1 MSVECQ
7 RHVGMAVA
15 AARPARK
22 AGLFAAAALAAATLV
37 IVAYSDSLSNA
48 FHFDDS
54 HVIVNNIYIR
64 SLANV
69 PRFFADASTFSSL
82 PPNASYRPL
91 VSATLALD
99 YAIGR
104 GLAPRQFHRTQIALL
119 LLLGL
124 LLTLFYDAVLSNA
137 VQSRA
142 VRSNAVPSNAVL
154 SKAVLSNA
162 VRREARGG
170 GIRLTALF
178 TAALFCVHTANT
190 ETLNFISARSEL
202 LSVAGVIGSFLLYLN
217 VPRAR
222 TTGLHLAP
230 MVAGALAKVHAV
242 MYAPLLLVYVWL
254 FPVEEASPRVR
265 LREAVRA
272 TWPSFVVAAV
282 SYLLVSHMDG
292 PRWTPGGGSRLAY
305 AWTQPFVWLHYAR
318 LFVLPLG
325 LTADTDWQ
333 PFAGWYDT
341 RAIAGDLFIV
351 LLIAIFVRAAR
362 ARETRPIAFGVAWFA
377 VALAPTSSLV
387 PFSEIANE
395 HRLFFPFVGLA
406 LAAVWSLVLAGRA
419 QFAGVAP
426 RGLQRATAA
435 AAIVVLVAHGIG
447 TWDRNRVW
455 RSEASLWL
463 DVTRKSPQNGRGL
476 MNYGLT
482 RMQEGDLQGARDAFE
497 RAVLLTPNYSTLQVN
512 LGIAYGAL
520 GQRPAAEAHF
530 RRALEIGADADGHY
544 YYGRWL
550 AGSGRGPEAVAHLL
564 QAVSISPARL
574 DARDLLMQLD
584 AAAGEDGSL
593 VTLARDTLTLDPSH
607 LDAAAYAR
615 GESPAARRAAT
626 TEAAMAAGLSALA
639 GGRFDEAA
647 ECFRQMVRLNP
658 RSADGWNNRG
668 WAQLQLGFA
677 PAAVTS
683 FERALAIDPGFER
696 ARNNLALAR
705 KAL

>member
-1 MSVECQ
+1 M
-7 RHVGMAVA
+7 
-15 AARPARK
+15 AARSQQDAGVTAGTTPQARR
-22 AGLFAAAALAAATLV
+22 AGLFVAAALAAVALV
-37 IVAYSDSLSNA
+37 IVAYSSSLTNS

-54 HVIVNNIYIR
+54 HVIENNVFIR
-64 SLANV
+64 SLVNV

-82 PPNASYRPL
+82 PSNASYRPL

-104 GLAPRQFHRTQIALL
+104 GLVPRQFHRTQIALL

-124 LLTLFYDAVLSNA
+124 LLTVFYTGVLSE
-137 VQSRA
+137 VSGDD
-142 VRSNAVPSNAVL
+142 VRL
-154 SKAVLSNA
+154 I
-162 VRREARGG
+162 G
-170 GIRLTALF
+170 LF
-178 TAALFCVHTANT
+178 AAALFCVHTANT

-202 LSVAGVIGSFLLYLN
+202 LSVLGVIGSFLLYLK

-242 MYAPLLLVYVWL
+242 MYAPLLFVYVWL
-254 FPVEEASPRVR
+254 FPPEEASPGVR
-265 LREAVRA
+265 LREAVRS

-282 SYLLVSHMDG
+282 SYLFVSHMDA
-292 PRWTPGGGSRLAY
+292 PQWTPGGGSRLAY

-333 PFAGWYDT
+333 PFANWYDT

-351 LLIAIFVRAAR
+351 WLIAIFVRASR

-377 VALAPTSSLV
+377 IAVAPTSSLV
-387 PFSEIANE
+387 PFSEVANE

-406 LAAVWSLVLAGRA
+406 LAVVWSLVLAGRTL
-419 QFAGVAP
+419 FAGVAP
-426 RGLQRATAA
+426 GRRQRATAA
-435 AAIVVLVAHGIG
+435 AAIAVLVAHGIG
-447 TWDRNRVW
+447 TWNRNLVW

-463 DVTRKSPQNGRGL
+463 DVTRKSPLNGRGL

-497 RAVLLTPNYSTLQVN
+497 RAALLTPNYSTLEIN
-512 LGIAYGAL
+512 LGVAYGAL
-520 GQRPAAEAHF
+520 GQKNTAEAHF
-530 RRALEIGADADGHY
+530 RRALEIASSADGHY

-550 AGSGRGPEAVAHLL
+550 EGAGRGPEAIAHLR
-564 QAVSISPARL
+564 QAVSIGPARI
-574 DARDLLMQLD
+574 DARDLLMQLE
-584 AAAGEDGSL
+584 AAAGEDGGL
-593 VTLARDTLTLDPSH
+593 VTLARDTLALDPGH
-607 LDAAAYAR
+607 VAAAAYAR
-615 GESPAARRAAT
+615 GESPVARRAT
-626 TEAAMAAGLSALA
+626 TAEAAMAAGLSALA
-639 GGRFDEAA
+639 GSRFDEAA
-647 ECFRQMVRLNP
+647 ECFRQMVRLDP

-668 WAQLQLGFA
+668 WAQLQLGFG
-677 PAAVTS
+677 PAAVSS
-683 FERALAIDPGFER
+683 FERALAIDPGSER
-696 ARNNLALAR
+696 AKNNLALAR

>member
-1 MSVECQ
+1 MSKSVGSQ
-7 RHVGMAVA
+7 QDVGMAA
-15 AARPARK
+15 ATPLPARK
-22 AGLFAAAALAAATLV
+22 SGLFVAAALAAVALV
-37 IVAYSDSLSNA
+37 IVAYSNSLNNS

-54 HVIVNNIYIR
+54 HVIENNLYIR
-64 SLANV
+64 SLVNV

-82 PPNASYRPL
+82 PSNASYRPL

-99 YAIGR
+99 YALGR
-104 GLAPRQFHRTQIALL
+104 GLAPQQFHRTQIALL

-137 VQSRA
+137 A
-142 VRSNAVPSNAVL
+142 L
-154 SKAVLSNA
+154 SKAVVSE
-162 VRREARGG
+162 VRGG
-170 GIRLTALF
+170 GLRLTALF
-178 TAALFCVHTANT
+178 TAALFCAHTANT

-242 MYAPLLLVYVWL
+242 MYAPLLFVYVWL
-254 FPVEEASPRVR
+254 FPPAEASPGVR
-265 LREAVRA
+265 FREAMRS
-272 TWPSFVVAAV
+272 TWPSFLVAAV
-282 SYLLVSHMDG
+282 SYLFVSHMDA
-292 PRWTPGGGSRLAY
+292 PQWTPGGGSRLAY

-333 PFAGWYDT
+333 PFANWYDT

-351 LLIAIFVRAAR
+351 LLVAIFARASR

-377 VALAPTSSLV
+377 IALAPTSSLV
-387 PFSEIANE
+387 PFSEVANE

-406 LAAVWSLVLAGRA
+406 LAAVWSLVLAGRTL
-419 QFAGVAP
+419 FAGIAP
-426 RGLQRATAA
+426 RRRQLATAA
-435 AAIVVLVAHGIG
+435 AAIAVLAAHGIG
-447 TWDRNRVW
+447 TWNRNLVW

-463 DVTRKSPQNGRGL
+463 DVTRKSPLNGRGL

-497 RAVLLTPNYSTLQVN
+497 RAALLTPNYPTLEIN
-512 LGIAYGAL
+512 LGVAYGAL
-520 GQRPAAEAHF
+520 GQKPTAEAHF
-530 RRALEIGADADGHY
+530 RRALEIAPSADGHY

-550 AGSGRGPEAVAHLL
+550 EGAGRGPEAIAHLR

-574 DARDLLMQLD
+574 DARDLLMQLE
-584 AAAGEDGSL
+584 AAAGEDGGL
-593 VTLARDTLTLDPSH
+593 VTLARDTLALDPGH
-607 LDAAAYAR
+607 VAAAAYAR
-615 GESPAARRAAT
+615 GESPVARRATT

-647 ECFRQMVRLNP
+647 ECFRHMVRLNP

-683 FERALAIDPGFER
+683 FERALAIDPASER